1 MAAVAAGLHQ
11 FAVEVDAA
19 GIAAVAEA
27 LADVHRAVA
36 AKQAHH
42 LGVVAED
49 IAVLAVLDLRQ
60 ARDGL
65 GAGIQV
71 AVGRAVVLGLDTA
84 HGDLHVVLEFGTTV
98 AEQALAGILD
108 FGISLFF
115 QDQHRSAAEH
125 QGEEQHRHHGQQED
139 FGFQGQ
145 THHQLLA

>member
-1 MAAVAAGLHQ
+1 MAAVLACLHQ

-36 AKQAHH
+36 TEQAHH

-49 IAVLAVLDLRQ
+49 IA
-60 ARDGL
+60 
-65 GAGIQV
+65 
-71 AVGRAVVLGLDTA
+71 GLDTA
-84 HGDLHVVLEFGTTV
+84 HGDLHIVLEFGTTV

>member
-115 QDQHRSAAEH
+115 RISTAPPLSTRAKSST
-125 QGEEQHRHHGQQED
+125 GTMASRRTLD
-139 FGFQGQ
+139 FRVRRIINS
-145 THHQLLA
+145 